1 MTITETPTTTPLTH
15 EVAELFPRQGQW
27 SEHDYWALPER
38 NRIIELSERKLVIPP
53 MPTTEHQD
61 IVLNIAV
68 ALRTFVRA
76 HRLGKVGIAPLPVR
90 LWEGKIRE
98 PDVMVMLNEHLER
111 VQHQYWEAPDLV
123 VEVLSPSTKKTDS
136 EEKQREYASAG
147 IREYWVVDPERRS
160 VRVFWLDGE
169 VYTLA
174 AHATGNEQGESRL
187 LQGFV
192 LPIAEVFKQS

>member
-1 MTITETPTTTPLTH
+1 MTITETPTTTPLTY

-38 NRIIELSERKLVIPP
+38 NRIIELSDRKLVIPP
-53 MPTTEHQD
+53 MPTNTHQM
-61 IVLNIAV
+61 IIGNLFV
-68 ALRTFVRA
+68 ALRIFLEQHSAGLVR
-76 HRLGKVGIAPLPVR
+76 VAPLPVR

-174 AHATGNEQGESRL
+174 AHATGNEQLESRL

-192 LPIAEVFKQS
+192 LPIGELFE